1 MANPCEVLLQLL
13 LLSQSLWLPVK
24 PDVLPTGLKGGV
36 PSGHNS
42 HLRPAFSKSQQDL
55 GWGGARQGRR
65 GQCEVLLVLSKEEE
79 EEEKEEDDDD
89 EDEEQDEEE
98 KKKSWV

>member
-1 MANPCEVLLQLL
+1 MKAA
-13 LLSQSLWLPVK
+13 LPS
-24 PDVLPTGLKGGV
+24 PQDLPHLFLFA
-36 PSGHNS
+36 PSC
-42 HLRPAFSKSQQDL
+42 QQDL

-65 GQCEVLLVLSKEEE
+65 EQCEVLLVLSKEEEGE